1 MEINSVKVKNFKSL
15 KDVDIKLNNLTLI
28 TGVNSS
34 GKSSFIQSLLLFRQN
49 RDVLITSALAP
60 KSDLPILHVSFNG
73 TYIKLGDETSLL
85 SQSAFNDD
93 MAFELNTKF
102 GDVILLVNKKQ
113 EVNLNNFDKRAF
125 ANGLNKFE
133 TFASILSDNCFHY
146 LSTSRMSPDHTFGFS
161 QQDINLDS
169 IGVRGEFTAHY
180 LAEKR
185 HQELKVKELRHPES
199 KTLQLLENTYKWLG
213 EISSGV
219 SILASSDA
227 STQSV
232 KLTYQYEYGDNTTSN
247 YSSLNV
253 GFGLTYVLPVIV
265 LILKSKPGD
274 FVIIENPESHL
285 HPAGQ
290 SKIAEM
296 CAIAANNGVQIIVES
311 HSDHFLNGL
320 RVATKNGKI
329 SPENSQIYFFKKD
342 KDSLETE
349 PHSINIDKDGKLS
362 DWPKNFFDEWGNQL
376 DKLLW

>member
-49 RDVLITSALAP
+49 RDVLITSAFAELRP
-60 KSDLPILHVSFNG
+60 KSDALPFYVSFNG
-73 TYIKLGDETSLL
+73 TYIKLGEETSLL
-85 SQSAFNDD
+85 SQSAFNDN

-102 GDVILLVNKKQ
+102 GGVTLLVNKKQ
-113 EVNLNNFDKRAF
+113 EVNLSNFDKKAF
-125 ANGLNKFE
+125 ENGFK
-133 TFASILSDNCFHY
+133 TFISVLLDNCFHY
-146 LSTSRMSPDHTFGFS
+146 LSTSRMPPDHTFGFS

-185 HQELKVKELRHPES
+185 HQKLKVKELKHPKSE
-199 KTLQLLENTYKWLG
+199 TLQLLENTYKWLG

-227 STQSV
+227 STQSA
-232 KLTYQYEYGDNTTSN
+232 KLTYQYEYKDNTTSN

-274 FVIIENPESHL
+274 FIIIENPESHL

-296 CAIAANNGVQIIVES
+296 CAIAANSGVQVIIES

-342 KDSLETE
+342 KNSLETE
-349 PHSINIDKDGKLS
+349 PHPISIDKDGKLS
-362 DWPKNFFDEWGNQL
+362 DWPKSFFDEWGNG
-376 DKLLW
+376 